1 MPDLNQRFDY
11 GAVLDAVE
19 QPFFEEIERRGR
31 RLRRRRAAF
40 ATTGLAVLVVLA
52 SVTVPTLL
60 KPDPSLPPTARP
72 AASAWPAPGDK
83 VDGRP
88 RFEFVAAEHG
98 YAIYTGEAQRGDKTT
113 CAAGVRETT
122 DGGETWSEMR
132 GAPCEVRNRED
143 GPMPGMVMFPEPI
156 GEDTLVVKASDKK
169 HYISFDAGRTWSV
182 HRPRVRTAETFPDGV
197 RPLRVCMGG
206 VSECIKDNRLEWW
219 DPATGD
225 LVRLA
230 KGPDMGSL
238 RRTVVAMDGS
248 LWVAGYAS
256 DQRWAVAV
264 TRDNGRTWVTRTTD
278 WKGGSEGPVAATWDG
293 QLGYLVVAGGGVDSA
308 GNRAE
313 HSIFRTDDGGGT
325 WRRVSTKEIP
335 TRFFGIFQAL
345 VGPDGTLFIPDSDGP
360 WYASRDGG
368 ETFTLAKDF
377 PKFEPQ
383 CVPGLC
389 YATTGTWYASEDLL
403 SWRKLKAP

>member
-31 RLRRRRAAF
+31 RLRRRRRNVV
-40 ATTGLAVLVVLA
+40 ATTAAAMLVVLA
-52 SVTVPTLL
+52 SVTIPTLL
-60 KPDPSLPPTARP
+60 KPDPQPNGGV
-72 AASAWPAPGDK
+72 ASDLLGPQ
-83 VDGRP
+83 
-88 RFEFVAAEHG
+88 FQFVTPEHG
-98 YAIYTGEAQRGDKTT
+98 YATYISAPLRDDKT

-132 GAPCEVRNRED
+132 AAPCVPADRRV
-143 GPMPGMVMFPEPI
+143 PLRFRPSPQAI
-156 GEDTLVVKASDKK
+156 GGETLIIRVNDKK
-169 HYISFDAGRTWSV
+169 HHLSRDAGRTWSEYQ
-182 HRPRVRTAETFPDGV
+182 PRVRTAKTFPDGV
-197 RPLRVCMGG
+197 RPHRVCMGDVG
-206 VSECIKDNRLEWW
+206 ECIRDNRLEWW

-238 RRTVVAMDGS
+238 RRTVVAADGS

-264 TRDNGRTWVTRTTD
+264 TRDNGRTWATRVMGL
-278 WKGGSEGPVAATWDG
+278 KGGLEGPVVTTWDG
-293 QLGYLVVAGGGVDSA
+293 QLGYLVAAGA
-308 GNRAE
+308 GIDRAGKRYE
-313 HSIFRTDDGGGT
+313 YSIFRTNDGGDT
-325 WRRVSTKEIP
+325 WRRVDTQRIP
-335 TRFFGIFQAL
+335 AKYFGIFQAL

-377 PKFEPQ
+377 PRFEPQ

-389 YATTGTWYASEDLL
+389 YGSIGTWYASKDLL
-403 SWRKLKAP
+403 TWRKLRTP